1 MEIQVTFPGNKKVA
15 AQVGEH
21 TIMTDQ
27 PVKYGGDGT
36 APTPYEHFLASLAT
50 CAGIFILGFCKER
63 GIPTEGVSLTQRLE
77 FGQTLMGGPATI
89 EAIAIDINVPAGFPE
104 KYLKTL
110 VKVADQCAVKKTIVN
125 PPAFKIQTV
134 VR

>member
-1 MEIQVTFPGNKKVA
+1 
-15 AQVGEH
+15 
-21 TIMTDQ
+21 
-27 PVKYGGDGT
+27 
-36 APTPYEHFLASLAT
+36 
-50 CAGIFILGFCKER
+50 
-63 GIPTEGVSLTQRLE
+63 
-77 FGQTLMGGPATI
+77 
-89 EAIAIDINVPAGFPE
+89 VPAGFPE